1 MAIRELMRDGCPE
14 VHCQAT
20 GSRSH
25 SLLTPARIVCKRS
38 GKSAKMHRGNL
49 SMSKVDE
56 RSLAIYIVDDDDDVR
71 FGFARLI
78 RSVGINARP
87 YASAECF
94 LDELVDGEQG
104 CVLLDLTMPRVTG
117 HHVLARLKQL
127 GSRLPVIV
135 VSARDDEMTRAMV
148 RDLGAKMFLRKPV
161 DDQALLDAINW
172 ATGFSLGR

>member
-1 MAIRELMRDGCPE
+1 MTTTCA
-14 VHCQAT
+14 
-20 GSRSH
+20 
-25 SLLTPARIVCKRS
+25 
-38 GKSAKMHRGNL
+38 SA
-49 SMSKVDE
+49 
-56 RSLAIYIVDDDDDVR
+56 
-71 FGFARLI
+71 FARLI

-135 VSARDDEMTRAMV
+135 VSARDDEM
-148 RDLGAKMFLRKPV
+148 DPGDGARPRRENVSWRKPV

-172 ATGFSLGR
+172 PQVFRSALIGRSQFSTGWQRGQERHMR

>member
-1 MAIRELMRDGCPE
+1 
-14 VHCQAT
+14 
-20 GSRSH
+20 
-25 SLLTPARIVCKRS
+25 
-38 GKSAKMHRGNL
+38 MHGGNL
-49 SMSKVDE
+49 SLSNVED

-78 RSVGINARP
+78 RSVGVNARP

-94 LDELVDGEQG
+94 LDELVDTEQG
-104 CVLLDLTMPRVTG
+104 CILLDLTMPRVTG

-135 VSARDDEMTRAMV
+135 ISARDDEMTRAMV